1 MLTGKNA
8 LGSPIVINVDNTS
21 VCFVGR
27 TRCGKST
34 QISKLISES
43 VNDTECINIIFD
55 IKSDFV
61 KRFYKPGDKILSLH
75 NNGSISENWSLIRE
89 LLSSPNPDDAAAELA
104 GSVFSEA
111 VSHSSQPFFAKSAR
125 TIFETYLRLLVR
137 KCPKAPPTNEQLINS
152 VLSFD
157 ESRLI
162 NECKPYPELMGV
174 NKLIMGAAATVGGIR
189 AELNQALS
197 DTFKGSFC
205 SNGSFS
211 ICKYIRNNSCG
222 TVYLVTSV
230 NELQSSVNAFRI
242 ILDLAVKESLSGTA
256 KAKKLCFFIDEL
268 PLLGRLEHLQT
279 LLNFGAGYGASAII
293 GFQSVAQL
301 VSAYDESD
309 ANAIISGL
317 RTQIVFNA
325 NDNATGDYFSLR
337 SGKELR
343 TVTRMGNDRKPF
355 ITTAELP
362 AVTTAE
368 LMRLNTGQAYCFASG
383 EPARFIFFDE

>member
-1 MLTGKNA
+1 M
-8 LGSPIVINVDNTS
+8 
-21 VCFVGR
+21 
-27 TRCGKST
+27 
-34 QISKLISES
+34 
-43 VNDTECINIIFD
+43 
-55 IKSDFV
+55 
-61 KRFYKPGDKILSLH
+61 
-75 NNGSISENWSLIRE
+75 
-89 LLSSPNPDDAAAELA
+89 
-104 GSVFSEA
+104 
-111 VSHSSQPFFAKSAR
+111 
-125 TIFETYLRLLVR
+125 
-137 KCPKAPPTNEQLINS
+137 
-152 VLSFD
+152 
-157 ESRLI
+157 
-162 NECKPYPELMGV
+162 
-174 NKLIMGAAATVGGIR
+174 
-189 AELNQALS
+189 
-197 DTFKGSFC
+197 
-205 SNGSFS
+205 
-211 ICKYIRNNSCG
+211 
-222 TVYLVTSV
+222 YLVTSV